1 MKTSHDALERDVCPV
16 GDEMLGA
23 LYRASE
29 HGLPTLIES
38 VPPLTRAMLAL
49 FCYRRSHLQPL
60 ALAIAPT
67 CEERDLVHWGA
78 ALGSALYAMSHKSA
92 TKAAPVVSSSR
103 SKITLPSKPLATFAR
118 IDIDFDDDVAEVET
132 AADDTALQIA

>member
-1 MKTSHDALERDVCPV
+1 MQSSHDALERDVCPV

-23 LYRASE
+23 LYRASQ
-29 HGLPTLIES
+29 HGLPALIES

-60 ALAIAPT
+60 ALAIASS

-78 ALGSALYAMSHKSA
+78 ALGSALYMMSRKPE
-92 TKAAPVVSSSR
+92 TKAPASSSR
-103 SKITLPSKPLATFAR
+103 SKVTLPTKPLATFAR
-118 IDIDFDDDVAEVET
+118 IDLDPDDEMDDAAVET
-132 AADDTALQIA
+132 A

>member
-1 MKTSHDALERDVCPV
+1 MKTSHDALERDVCPI

-29 HGLPTLIES
+29 HGLPALIDA

-60 ALAIAPT
+60 ALAIASS
-67 CEERDLVHWGA
+67 CDERDLVHWGA
-78 ALGSALYAMSHKSA
+78 ALGSALYAMSRKVE
-92 TKAAPVVSSSR
+92 TKTVAPTSSR
-103 SKITLPSKPLATFAR
+103 SKITLPTKPLASFAR
-118 IDIDFDDDVAEVET
+118 IDIDLDDEATEDQ
-132 AADDTALQIA
+132 ALQTA

>member
-1 MKTSHDALERDVCPV
+1 MKASHDALERDVCPV

-29 HGLPTLIES
+29 HGLPALIDS

-49 FCYRRSHLQPL
+49 FCYRRSHLQSL
-60 ALAIAPT
+60 ALAIAST

-78 ALGSALYAMSHKSA
+78 ALGSALYAKA
-92 TKAAPVVSSSR
+92 KKGGVAAPTTTGR
-103 SKITLPSKPLATFAR
+103 SKITLPTKPLATFAR
-118 IDIDFDDDVAEVET
+118 VDVDIDDD
-132 AADDTALQIA
+132 ADALQTA

>member
-1 MKTSHDALERDVCPV
+1 MQASHDALEKDVCPV

-29 HGLPTLIES
+29 HGLPALIDS

-60 ALAIAPT
+60 AIAIAST

-78 ALGSALYAMSHKSA
+78 ALGSALYAKAKREAAKSLPTA
-92 TKAAPVVSSSR
+92 SGRSR
-103 SKITLPSKPLATFAR
+103 ITLPSKPLASFAR
-118 IDIDFDDDVAEVET
+118 VDFDLDD
-132 AADDTALQIA
+132 DSDALQPA

>member
-29 HGLPTLIES
+29 HGLPALIES

-60 ALAIAPT
+60 ALAIASS

-78 ALGSALYAMSHKSA
+78 ALGSALYMMSRKLE
-92 TKAAPVVSSSR
+92 TKLAPVSSAR

-118 IDIDFDDDVAEVET
+118 IDLDPDDEMDDAAVET
-132 AADDTALQIA
+132 V

>member
-1 MKTSHDALERDVCPV
+1 MKASHDALERDICPV

-29 HGLPTLIES
+29 HGLPALIES

-60 ALAIAPT
+60 ALVIAAS

-78 ALGSALYAMSHKSA
+78 ALGSALYAKARSA
-92 TKAAPVVSSSR
+92 QPGSAPAATGR
-103 SKITLPSKPLATFAR
+103 NKITLPSKPLATFAR
-118 IDIDFDDDVAEVET
+118 IDIDLDDE
-132 AADDTALQIA
+132 ADALQTA

>member
-29 HGLPTLIES
+29 HGLPALIES

-60 ALAIAPT
+60 AMAIAST

-78 ALGSALYAMSHKSA
+78 ALGSALYAMSRKQSA
-92 TKAAPVVSSSR
+92 KAVPSSSR

-118 IDIDFDDDVAEVET
+118 VDLDFDDET
-132 AADDTALQIA
+132 EEALQTA

>member
-1 MKTSHDALERDVCPV
+1 MKASHDALERDVCPV

-29 HGLPTLIES
+29 HGLPALIES

-60 ALAIAPT
+60 ALVIAAS
-67 CEERDLVHWGA
+67 CEQRDLVHWGA
-78 ALGSALYAMSHKSA
+78 ALGSALYAKAKGSQAGSA
-92 TKAAPVVSSSR
+92 PAATGR
-103 SKITLPSKPLATFAR
+103 GKITLPTKPLATFTK
-118 IDIDFDDDVAEVET
+118 IDVDVDDE
-132 AADDTALQIA
+132 ADALQTA

>member
-1 MKTSHDALERDVCPV
+1 MKASHDALERDVCPV

-29 HGLPTLIES
+29 HGLPALIDS

-60 ALAIAPT
+60 ALAIASS

-78 ALGSALYAMSHKSA
+78 ALGSALYQMSRKPEAKS
-92 TKAAPVVSSSR
+92 TPTVSSSR

-118 IDIDFDDDVAEVET
+118 IDLDLDDESEAE
-132 AADDTALQIA
+132 LQPA

>member
-1 MKTSHDALERDVCPV
+1 MKASHDALERDVCPV

-29 HGLPTLIES
+29 HGLSELIES

-49 FCYRRSHLQPL
+49 FCYRRSHLQQL
-60 ALAIAPT
+60 ALAIASS

-78 ALGSALYAMSHKSA
+78 ALGSALYGMSRKPDK
-92 TKAAPVVSSSR
+92 KAVASSSR

-118 IDIDFDDDVAEVET
+118 IDLDFDDETDSETLET
-132 AADDTALQIA
+132 A

>member
-1 MKTSHDALERDVCPV
+1 MKASHDALERDVCPV

-29 HGLPTLIES
+29 HGLSELIES

-49 FCYRRSHLQPL
+49 FCYRRSHLQQL
-60 ALAIAPT
+60 ALAIASS

-78 ALGSALYAMSHKSA
+78 ALGSALYAMSRKPD
-92 TKAAPVVSSSR
+92 TKVVASSSR
-103 SKITLPSKPLATFAR
+103 SKITLPTKPLATFAR
-118 IDIDFDDDVAEVET
+118 IDLDFDDETDDKALET
-132 AADDTALQIA
+132 A

>member
-1 MKTSHDALERDVCPV
+1 MKASHDALERDVCPV

-29 HGLPTLIES
+29 HGLPVLIES

-60 ALAIAPT
+60 AMAIAST

-78 ALGSALYAMSHKSA
+78 ALGSALYAMSRKSETRPVAA
-92 TKAAPVVSSSR
+92 TSSGR
-103 SKITLPSKPLATFAR
+103 GKITLPSKPLATFAR
-118 IDIDFDDDVAEVET
+118 IDLDFDEET
-132 AADDTALQIA
+132 DEALQTA

>member
-1 MKTSHDALERDVCPV
+1 MRTSHDALERDVCPV
-16 GDEMLGA
+16 GEEMLGA
-23 LYRASE
+23 LYRSNE
-29 HGLPTLIES
+29 HGLPALIES

-60 ALAIAPT
+60 ALAIASS

-78 ALGSALYAMSHKSA
+78 ALGSVVYAKAKGPAIESRPVA
-92 TKAAPVVSSSR
+92 TGR

-118 IDIDFDDDVAEVET
+118 IDVDLDDE
-132 AADDTALQIA
+132 ADALQPA

>member
-1 MKTSHDALERDVCPV
+1 
-16 GDEMLGA
+16 MLGA

-29 HGLPTLIES
+29 HGLPALIES

-60 ALAIAPT
+60 AFAIAST

-78 ALGSALYAMSHKSA
+78 ALGSVLYAKARQAEIKSMPA
-92 TKAAPVVSSSR
+92 VTGR
-103 SKITLPSKPLATFAR
+103 NKITLPSKPLATFAR
-118 IDIDFDDDVAEVET
+118 VDVDLDDE
-132 AADDTALQIA
+132 ADALQPA

>member
-29 HGLPTLIES
+29 HGLPALIDS

-60 ALAIAPT
+60 ALAIAST

-78 ALGSALYAMSHKSA
+78 ALGTALYAMSHKSEI
-92 TKAAPVVSSSR
+92 KAAPVTSSR

-118 IDIDFDDDVAEVET
+118 IDIDFDDDET
-132 AADDTALQIA
+132 EPAGDDAALQTA

>member
-1 MKTSHDALERDVCPV
+1 MKPHHDALERDVCPI

-29 HGLPTLIES
+29 HGLPALIES

-60 ALAIAPT
+60 ALAIAST

-78 ALGSALYAMSHKSA
+78 ALGSALYVMARKPE
-92 TKAAPVVSSSR
+92 TKVTVTASSSR

-118 IDIDFDDDVAEVET
+118 IDIDFDDEVE
-132 AADDTALQIA
+132 ADDAALQTA

>member
-1 MKTSHDALERDVCPV
+1 MKSSHDALERDVCPV

-29 HGLPTLIES
+29 HGLPALIDS

-60 ALAIAPT
+60 ALAIAWS

-78 ALGSALYAMSHKSA
+78 ALGSALYMMSRKQE
-92 TKAAPVVSSSR
+92 TKLAPVSSSR

-118 IDIDFDDDVAEVET
+118 IDLDPDDEMDDAAVET
-132 AADDTALQIA
+132 A

>member
-29 HGLPTLIES
+29 HGLPALIES

-60 ALAIAPT
+60 ALAIAST

-78 ALGSALYAMSHKSA
+78 ALGSALFAMSHKPEAKA
-92 TKAAPVVSSSR
+92 TPTASSSR
-103 SKITLPSKPLATFAR
+103 SKITLPSKPQATFAR
-118 IDIDFDDDVAEVET
+118 IDIDFDDDEAE
-132 AADDTALQIA
+132 ADDAALQIA

>member
-29 HGLPTLIES
+29 HGLPVLIES

-60 ALAIAPT
+60 ALAIASS

-78 ALGSALYAMSHKSA
+78 ALGSALYAMSRKLEAKS
-92 TKAAPVVSSSR
+92 TPTVSSSR
-103 SKITLPSKPLATFAR
+103 SKITLPS
-118 IDIDFDDDVAEVET
+118 
-132 AADDTALQIA
+132 

>member
-1 MKTSHDALERDVCPV
+1 MKASHDALERDVCPV

-29 HGLPTLIES
+29 HGLPALIDS

-60 ALAIAPT
+60 ALVIAAS

-78 ALGSALYAMSHKSA
+78 ALGSVLYA
-92 TKAAPVVSSSR
+92 KARNIDTRSVPQSSGR
-103 SKITLPSKPLATFAR
+103 GKVTLPTKPLASFAR
-118 IDIDFDDDVAEVET
+118 VDVELDDGAGELES
-132 AADDTALQIA
+132 A

>member
-1 MKTSHDALERDVCPV
+1 MKTSNDALERDVCPV

-29 HGLPTLIES
+29 NGLPALIDS

-60 ALAIAPT
+60 ALTIAST

-78 ALGSALYAMSHKSA
+78 ALGSALYAMSHKSEA
-92 TKAAPVVSSSR
+92 KAVPAPTFSR
-103 SKITLPSKPLATFAR
+103 SKITLPSKPLATFAP
-118 IDIDFDDDVAEVET
+118 IDIDFDDDGPEPEV
-132 AADDTALQIA
+132 DDEALQTA

>member
-1 MKTSHDALERDVCPV
+1 MQSSHDALERDVCPV

-23 LYRASE
+23 LYRASQ
-29 HGLPTLIES
+29 HGLPALIES

-60 ALAIAPT
+60 ALAIASS

-78 ALGSALYAMSHKSA
+78 ALGSALYMMSRKPE
-92 TKAAPVVSSSR
+92 TKAPAASSR
-103 SKITLPSKPLATFAR
+103 SKVTLPTKPLATFAR
-118 IDIDFDDDVAEVET
+118 IDLDLDDETDNAVVET
-132 AADDTALQIA
+132 A

>member
-1 MKTSHDALERDVCPV
+1 MKSSHDALERDVCPV

-29 HGLPTLIES
+29 HGLPALINS

-60 ALAIAPT
+60 ALAIASS

-78 ALGSALYAMSHKSA
+78 ALGSALYMMSRKQE
-92 TKAAPVVSSSR
+92 TKLAPVSSSR

-118 IDIDFDDDVAEVET
+118 IDLDPDDEMDDAAVET
-132 AADDTALQIA
+132 A

>member
-1 MKTSHDALERDVCPV
+1 MKASHDALERDVCPV

-29 HGLPTLIES
+29 HGLPALIEA

-60 ALAIAPT
+60 ALVIAAS
-67 CEERDLVHWGA
+67 CEQRDLVHWGA
-78 ALGSALYAMSHKSA
+78 ALGSALYA
-92 TKAAPVVSSSR
+92 KAQGLRAGPAPTAAGR
-103 SKITLPSKPLATFAR
+103 SKITLPTKPLATFAK
-118 IDIDFDDDVAEVET
+118 IDADLDDE
-132 AADDTALQIA
+132 ADALQTA